1 MPYDIFFS
9 HTQNIEEDGGKKA
22 LYAQLTRMNGMI
34 QDYADPNIPTLI
46 MGDLNIPGEVPEHY
60 NQLIKRLGIPV
71 DLWIVA
77 GNTTE
82 GFTFTSDNNFYEDDD
97 DNVVSLKMLFD
108 GVEAFKCTYYMACTL
123 NMSSMAY
130 DRVVDLGPTEWLTQI
145 QSQLVESQ
153 EDATG
158 LRHLM
163 ICFDDGPCYEF
174 ICRSFRAE
182 ENIDRKISL

>member
-1 MPYDIFFS
+1 MAQTVWNLPVPS
-9 HTQNIEEDGGKKA
+9 TA
-22 LYAQLTRMNGMI
+22 LLSGAAFHQLLGRTC
-34 QDYADPNIPTLI
+34 ALA
-46 MGDLNIPGEVPEHY
+46 GE
-60 NQLIKRLGIPV
+60 
-71 DLWIVA
+71 
-77 GNTTE
+77 
-82 GFTFTSDNNFYEDDD
+82 YEDDD